1 MGFLPVLQDWPRQ
14 GWTDAE
20 AGRSPVIGV
29 FIVTDIGIRLLLTAS
44 IVVPGLRFFFTW
56 TVGEAV

>member
-1 MGFLPVLQDWPRQ
+1 MGFYHSCKTGQRQ

-29 FIVTDIGIRLLLTAS
+29 FTVTDIGIRLLLTAS
-44 IVVPGLRFFFTW
+44 IVVPGLRFFFHMDR
-56 TVGEAV
+56 G